1 MKQIYLDY
9 AATTPVDPV
18 VAEAILPYIKD
29 IFGNPSSI
37 YTIGQGSRTAIEKAR
52 EDVTGLIGAKPEE
65 IIFTSSGTES
75 DNLAIKGIAYANRD
89 KGNHIITTEIEHHA
103 VLESTRF
110 LETQG
115 FSVTYIKPDKYG
127 WISPDKIK
135 NAITKKTVLIS
146 VMHANNEI
154 GTIEPIK
161 EIGRIAKEHGIYFHI
176 DAVQTVGHIPV
187 SVDELG
193 VDLLSLSGHKFYGP
207 KGVGA
212 LYIRKGTKI
221 APIIHGGGQER
232 HIRAGTENL
241 SSIVGLGKAAEI
253 VKGKIQSET
262 TRLTGLRDMLIKG
275 LLEKI
280 PETKL
285 NGHPTERLPNNIN
298 ITIPNIE
305 GEAVILHLNELGIY
319 AGTGSACSAY
329 DLGPSHILLAIGLS
343 QQMAHSSVRF
353 TLGMWNTKEDIEY
366 LLQVL
371 PNIIGRLLEEEK

>member
-1 MKQIYLDY
+1 MKKIYLDH
-9 AATTPVDPV
+9 AATTPVDPI
-18 VAEAILPYIKD
+18 VAEAILPFIKD
-29 IFGNPSSI
+29 QFGNPSSI
-37 YTIGQGSRTAIEKAR
+37 YTIGRESKSEIEKAR
-52 EDVTGLIGAKPEE
+52 ESVAGLIGAKSEE

-75 DNLAIKGIAYANRD
+75 DNLAIKGIAYANRE

-127 WISPDKIK
+127 WVPPDKIK
-135 NAITKKTVLIS
+135 NAITKKTILIS

-154 GTIEPIK
+154 GTIEPIE
-161 EIGRIAKEHGIYFHI
+161 EIGQIAKEHEIYFHI

-187 SVDELG
+187 SVNELG

-221 APIIHGGGQER
+221 TPIIHGGGQEM
-232 HIRAGTENL
+232 HIRASTENL
-241 SSIVGLGKAAEI
+241 IGIVGLGKAAEI
-253 VKGKIQSET
+253 IKGKIQPEIT
-262 TRLTGLRDMLIKG
+262 KLTELRDMLIKD
-275 LLEKI
+275 LLERI
-280 PETKL
+280 PESKL
-285 NGHPTERLPNNIN
+285 NGHPTKRLPNNIN
-298 ITIPNIE
+298 IIIPNVE
-305 GEAVILHLNELGIY
+305 GEAVILHLNSLGIY
-319 AGTGSACSAY
+319 ASTGSACSSY
-329 DLGPSHILLAIGLS
+329 DLGPSHVLLAIGLS

-371 PNIIGRLLEEEK
+371 TNIVGRLLEEER